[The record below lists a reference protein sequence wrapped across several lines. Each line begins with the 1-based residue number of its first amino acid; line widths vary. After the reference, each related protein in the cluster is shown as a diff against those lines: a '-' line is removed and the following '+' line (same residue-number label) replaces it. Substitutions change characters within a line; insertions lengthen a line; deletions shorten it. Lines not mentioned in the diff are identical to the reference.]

1 MRRWPLGCPISPP
14 SPSPECPSKSITD
27 PPTSRIEEEE
37 ATEEEEE
44 EVSRAPESKLRI
56 SIFDGRRRRKKRKED
71 FFALE
76 EEANNQNQKSMSWKK
91 RSRKDVFER
100 LWPLLGL
107 REASCHRDWVP
118 RRSSGRSAPQDR
130 SWGRSETPGP
140 DLRRPERN
148 KPSPS
153 RSRGAEDPSSGF

>member
-76 EEANNQNQKSMSWKK
+76 EEATNQKLKK
-91 RSRKDVFER
+91 HVWE
-100 LWPLLGL
+100 
-107 REASCHRDWVP
+107 EA
-118 RRSSGRSAPQDR
+118 
-130 SWGRSETPGP
+130 
-140 DLRRPERN
+140 L
-148 KPSPS
+148 
-153 RSRGAEDPSSGF
+153 